1 MLNQCNFIGRLT
13 RDPESRFTQSGKQVT
28 SFSIACS
35 EKRGGEEFTEF
46 INLVAWEKLAEISAE
61 YLRKGSLCYVSG
73 KQCTRKWEKDGVMRY
88 TTEIILREMKMLS
101 PKAGTSGGGGDSY
114 PDPPPMGDDVP
125 FS

>member
-73 KQCTRKWEKDGVMRY
+73 KQCTRKWEKDGVTRY
-88 TTEIILREMKMLS
+88 STEIVLREMKILS
-101 PKAGTSGGGGDSY
+101 PKSGTSGGGGDSY
-114 PDPPPMGDDVP
+114 HEPPPMGDDVP
-125 FS
+125 FD